1 MQRPGSDPG
10 PSCLGAARHGA
21 APAAPA
27 AATAPKS
34 DRPALAPGVGHAY
47 LLGMK
52 RLLLIAVLA
61 LAPTAAFAASCPD
74 IPDDSSTHNIDNET
88 ALTLCRAQA
97 LHDAT
102 AAKAQQLQVQSD
114 LAAAAKNFELEL
126 KMQQTMDAA
135 ATPPVV
141 LPIFP
146 AN

>member
-1 MQRPGSDPG
+1 
-10 PSCLGAARHGA
+10 
-21 APAAPA
+21 
-27 AATAPKS
+27 
-34 DRPALAPGVGHAY
+34 
-47 LLGMK
+47 MK

-74 IPDDSSTHNIDNET
+74 SPDDNSTHNIENET

-102 AAKAQQLQVQSD
+102 AAKAQQLQFQSD
-114 LAAAAKNFELEL
+114 LAAAAKNFALEL
-126 KMQQTMDAA
+126 KMQQPMDAA